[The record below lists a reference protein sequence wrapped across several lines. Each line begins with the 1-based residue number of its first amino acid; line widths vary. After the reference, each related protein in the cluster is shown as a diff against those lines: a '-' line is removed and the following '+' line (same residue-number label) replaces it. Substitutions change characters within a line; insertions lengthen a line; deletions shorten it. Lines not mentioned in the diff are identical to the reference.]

1 MQIKIVLFYDHVYRG
16 RNNQV
21 TVYAKLVKNW
31 DTNMHVAQAEI
42 GSTICIVTT
51 APPGPTGPF
60 RLTVCNF
67 ND

>member
-31 DTNMHVAQAEI
+31 DYYYAC
-42 GSTICIVTT
+42 SSS
-51 APPGPTGPF
+51 
-60 RLTVCNF
+60 
-67 ND
+67 